1 MVQGRENEVASATM
15 NTITSLDAG
24 IRAGSVP
31 GRMLPKLATNLRC
44 GLTFRSELACGTEPE
59 HQRVGFDG

>member
-1 MVQGRENEVASATM
+1 M

-24 IRAGSVP
+24 IRAGS
-31 GRMLPKLATNLRC
+31 MLPILAMNLRC

>member
-1 MVQGRENEVASATM
+1 M

-31 GRMLPKLATNLRC
+31 GRMLPKLAMNLRC
-44 GLTFRSELACGTEPE
+44 GPTFRSELACGTEPE